1 MKNLKKLLSIC
12 LALMMVLTC
21 VPAAF
26 AAEVD
31 DCTIDEDAKASL
43 TIWKFDWT
51 NAYKDGVWNED
62 SFISTGWRESYVE
75 EVLGETVREGDAN
88 GNPDH
93 PLGNGQNSNGY
104 ALKGVEFTILRVA
117 DIVTFTE
124 SANDQHPDYNLTQ
137 VLYAFDKDK
146 AADLLTAIGLG
157 DGAGRYENADVLN
170 YETSAPLAPVDAEA
184 GVDAQAIAQVRNYW
198 YYQSDVLNK
207 ALADALEANATTV
220 KDALEAYV
228 AASNESIVMDK
239 TNENGKTIKR
249 DLDLGLW
256 LCIESAV
263 PEMITSTTSPFFISL
278 PMTTVSGDA
287 NSASPEGGHFWNYD
301 VVVYPKNNTGIPS
314 LTKEVRESVKDTGT
328 NGGTDD
334 INDGFAH
341 AATGSA
347 GDVMEF
353 QILAGI
359 PTITSNATSIQTWNF
374 YDTIDKGLT
383 YNKALKDVKIEI
395 FSDEDC
401 TDKVATWVQDDGK
414 FTVEYSSDDRH
425 MNINI
430 TEAGLA
436 EINGNQE
443 NVNGKLFASYSN
455 YTMRVTYTATINS
468 NATVING
475 ENGNKNEV
483 FLTWKR
489 TSSEY
494 YDTLIDD
501 AHIFTFGVDLTK
513 LFSDLDSES
522 ATEMDM
528 FKHVKFRIRNT
539 TDGYWV
545 TATRDEATGI
555 YYLTGHVTEEADG
568 TVFYPVTVNGEF
580 GKVVIKGVEDDSYEI
595 YEIETAN
602 GYTLLK
608 DEIKVDIFVEENYA
622 RICDIYTKD
631 VLGVLQNDPHY
642 CFGNAAPMSILDAD
656 GGANLHLT
664 GIPHDYLEHYFLTAF
679 AQVDGNDVNMEDDG
693 ESANALAPLTVVNTQ
708 GFDLPQTGDHGTWM
722 YGVIGITLMAGAL
735 VVMILTFKKKEKQ
748 TAQQ

>member
-1 MKNLKKLLSIC
+1 MKKFKKILTMC

-31 DCTIDEDAKASL
+31 DCLIDEDAKASL
-43 TIWKFDWT
+43 TIWKYDWT

-75 EVLGETVREGDAN
+75 EVLGEAVREGDAN
-88 GNPDH
+88 GNPDN

-104 ALKGVEFTILRVA
+104 AIKGVEFTILRVA
-117 DIVTFTE
+117 DIVTFSE

-137 VLYAFDKDK
+137 VLYGFDKVK
-146 AADLLTAIGLG
+146 AADLLTAIGLPNG
-157 DGAGRYENADVLN
+157 EGRYENADMMIERDAAV
-170 YETSAPLAPVDAEA
+170 PLDA
-184 GVDAQAIAQVRNYW
+184 GDGSSKYY

-207 ALADALEANATTV
+207 ALADALDANATTV
-220 KDALEAYV
+220 KDALEAYI
-228 AASNESIVMDK
+228 AASDDAIVMDK

-249 DLDLGLW
+249 DLDLGLY
-256 LCIESAV
+256 LCIETKV
-263 PEMITSTTSPFFISL
+263 PEMVTSTTNPFFVSL

-314 LTKEVRESVKDTGT
+314 LEKNVRESIKDTGK
-328 NGGTDD
+328 NEGSND
-334 INDGFAH
+334 IYDGFDH
-341 AATGSA
+341 VATGSA

-353 QILAGI
+353 QILSGI

-374 YDTIDKGLT
+374 YDTIDKGLS
-383 YNKALKDVKIEI
+383 YNKTLKDVKIEI
-395 FSDEDC
+395 FTDEDC
-401 TDKVATWVQDDGK
+401 TDKVATWVQDDGR
-414 FTVEYSSDDRH
+414 FTVTYSSDDRH
-425 MNINI
+425 MTIDI

-436 EINGNQE
+436 EINGNTE

-468 NATVING
+468 DASVVYG
-475 ENGNKNEV
+475 EDGNCNEV
-483 FLTWKR
+483 VLTWKR

-501 AHIFTFGVDLTK
+501 CHVFTFGIDLTK

-528 FKHVKFRIRNT
+528 FKHVKFKLWNE
-539 TDGYWV
+539 TDGYWL

-555 YYLTGHVTEEADG
+555 YYATGHVTEQTDA
-568 TVFYPVTVNGEF
+568 TIFYPVTVGEEF
-580 GKVVIKGVEDDSYEI
+580 GKVIIKGLEDDSWNI
-595 YEIETAN
+595 YEVETAN

-608 DEIKVDIFVEENYA
+608 DEIYVDIYAEENFD
-622 RICDIYTKD
+622 RICDIYSKD
-631 VLGVLQNDPHY
+631 ILGVLQNDPHY
-642 CFGNAAPMSILDAD
+642 CFGGGADEPMPMSITDAD
-656 GGANLHLT
+656 GGYDLSLT
-664 GIPHDYLEHYFLTAF
+664 GIPQEYMEHYYLTAY
-679 AQVDGNDVNMEDDG
+679 AVVDGNDVNMENDG
-693 ESANALAPLTVVNTQ
+693 ESENALAPLTIVNTK
-708 GFDLPQTGDHGTWM
+708 GFDLPQTGDNGTM
-722 YGVIGITLMAGAL
+722 VFTVIGVIAMAGAMFVLFL
-735 VVMILTFKKKEKQ
+735 VTRKGKKNDKK
-748 TAQQ
+748 